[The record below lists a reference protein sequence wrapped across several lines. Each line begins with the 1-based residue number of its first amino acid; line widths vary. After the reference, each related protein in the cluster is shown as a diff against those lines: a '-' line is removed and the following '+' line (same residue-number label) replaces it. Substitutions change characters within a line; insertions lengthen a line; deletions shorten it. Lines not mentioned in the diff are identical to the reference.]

1 MILQGPDIQP
11 EPSEKVRSPENIF
24 EYVSDSLFFIPE
36 LLAQALPVSEAVV
49 NRNLGD
55 HSP

>member
-1 MILQGPDIQP
+1 MISQGPDIQP
-11 EPSEKVRSPENIF
+11 EPSEKVRSPENNF